1 MKISIGN
8 ISLANGHDH
17 KEEPY
22 DFSLHHTRQTQMATP
37 LRSNSSKW
45 YDRGNQTIT
54 ITFSV
59 TKQHTSVEAAQQYVI
74 QHAIELNNL
83 SSQLIIVEEPSQKQ
97 FILLDAVMSEITSS
111 STGITSTH
119 FYKIIGGNLSSDQS

>member
-8 ISLANGHDH
+8 ISLARGYDH

-22 DFSLHHTRQTQMATP
+22 DFSLHHTRQTQMATI
-37 LRSNSSKW
+37 LRANSAKL
-45 YDRGNQTIT
+45 YDRGNQIIT
-54 ITFSV
+54 IIFSV
-59 TKQHTSVEAAQQYVI
+59 SKQHATVEAAQQYVI

-97 FILLDAVMSEITSS
+97 FILSDAVISETTSS

-119 FYKIIGGNLSSDQS
+119 FYKIIGGNLSSGQS